1 MVTTELVNLDALEQ
15 DALAICDRIERALAA
30 AEESSEVI
38 EIRDEAERMAVLAR
52 IRGLNRVSI
61 RLTNAVRKAEIK
73 WARITLKQQ
82 GRRTDLATSILEDES
97 SLTPKQAQDFRA
109 AAKVTD
115 EKLDELTARAVETG
129 MELTRNAVIR
139 EGRRVESAEAV
150 QAIADNPPPPLPEGQ
165 YATIVVD
172 PPWPIKRTEREINP
186 YEVGLDYPVM
196 ALDEISGLSVGD
208 MLADDAF
215 VFLWTTQRFLPDA
228 FPILAGWGVKYRFT
242 MVWHKPGGFQVFN
255 MPQFNGEFIVV
266 GVKGNPQFLEAKAFN
281 AVFNAP
287 RRGHSVKPDE
297 FYALL
302 RRVAPEPRLDMF
314 SRREIEGFTGWGNE

>member
-1 MVTTELVNLDALEQ
+1 
-15 DALAICDRIERALAA
+15 
-30 AEESSEVI
+30 
-38 EIRDEAERMAVLAR
+38 MAVLAR
-52 IRGLNRVSI
+52 IRGLNSVSV
-61 RLTNAVRKAEIK
+61 RLTNAVRRAEVK
-73 WARITLKQQ
+73 WARITPKRPGP
-82 GRRTDLATSILEDES
+82 GRGHTEKIILEDDLS
-97 SLTPKQAQDFRA
+97 PKQKQDFRA

-172 PPWPIKRTEREINP
+172 PPWPIKKSEMEGDPNG
-186 YEVGLDYPVM
+186 VGFDYPVM
-196 ALDEISGLSVGD
+196 ALDEIAGLSVGD

-228 FPILAGWGVKYRFT
+228 FPILEGWGVKYRFM

-266 GVKGNPQFLEAKAFN
+266 GAKGNPQFLEAKAFN

-287 RRGHSVKPDE
+287 RAGHSVKPDE
-297 FYALL
+297 FYDLL

-314 SRREIEGFTGWGNE
+314 NRREIEGFTGWGNE